1 MSDQRKWAKYIIDK
15 TPEPFNHF
23 RPADPKAAGGTNV
36 LYINNELN
44 GAVPNAT
51 YLEVAM
57 ISKPLHPGAFQQHA
71 HSVDEYIM
79 FLGTNMDR
87 PFDLDGVVEWWMEDE
102 KYILTKSCAIFVPK
116 GVYHYPF
123 VFHEVNSPIFFIA
136 SAGATHYAE
145 PRDPVDPAPEGYGV
159 L

>member
-1 MSDQRKWAKYIIDK
+1 MSGEKKWAKYIIEK
-15 TPEPFNHF
+15 TDSDF

-36 LYINNELN
+36 LFINGEFD
-44 GAVPNAT
+44 GKIPGAT
-51 YLEVAM
+51 YMEIAL
-57 ISKPLHPGAFQQHA
+57 ISKPRRLGEFRQHA
-71 HSVDEYIM
+71 HSFDEYVTFI
-79 FLGTNMDR
+79 GTNMDK

-123 VFHEVNSPIFFIA
+123 VFHEVNSPIVFIA
-136 SAGATHYAE
+136 SAPATHYAE
-145 PRDPVDPAPEGYGV
+145 PREALDPPPAGYGV